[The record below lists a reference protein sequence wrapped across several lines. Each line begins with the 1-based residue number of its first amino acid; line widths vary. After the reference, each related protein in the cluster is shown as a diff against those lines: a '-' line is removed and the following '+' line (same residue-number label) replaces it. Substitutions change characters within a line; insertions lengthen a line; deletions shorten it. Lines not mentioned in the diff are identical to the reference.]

1 MHRHVFLRIVTALGN
16 HDDYFQM
23 RADATGKMGLSPLQK
38 CTAAIRMLAY
48 GSPAD
53 IVDEYVRIG
62 ESTSIE
68 CLERFVRGINEVF
81 GALQCK
87 CMFTIFI
94 KIIFFCR

>member
-1 MHRHVFLRIVTALGN
+1 
-16 HDDYFQM
+16 
-23 RADATGKMGLSPLQK
+23 
-38 CTAAIRMLAY
+38 LAY